1 MDDMDDDASI
11 QDFEEEDEIEDL
23 LNELPEIDEIQENFR
38 IFDQEIPSE
47 EILTEE
53 QIINMIQAD
62 KEDQEIEENE
72 NEDEDEEIPPVL
84 VKKALDGL
92 ETFIS
97 FFEQQNFNMD
107 DLNFFRRYLQVVRV
121 KEIDSKK
128 QSTLDLFFNN
138 CGI

>member
-1 MDDMDDDASI
+1 MDDMDDNASI

-62 KEDQEIEENE
+62 KKDQE
-72 NEDEDEEIPPVL
+72 
-84 VKKALDGL
+84 KRK
-92 ETFIS
+92 
-97 FFEQQNFNMD
+97 
-107 DLNFFRRYLQVVRV
+107 R
-121 KEIDSKK
+121 K
-128 QSTLDLFFNN
+128 
-138 CGI
+138 